1 MKIQG
6 YCLLHEKRTSS
17 FLKDHDQAF
26 RVRFDPSCEETI
38 LVLFRNAQYHLP
50 LPCWE
55 RLVNNPSRMGVEQKR
70 LTVSLHRRAEHL
82 LYWEITIAT
91 KEAERVQESEQSRNF
106 GEGAVGELHL
116 HPMLQLVLQNELS
129 WCT

>member
-17 FLKDHDQAF
+17 VLKDHDQPF
-26 RVRFDPSCEETI
+26 RVRFDPNCEETI
-38 LVLFRNAQYHLP
+38 LVLFRRNTQYHLP

-70 LTVSLHRRAEHL
+70 LTVSLHRRVEHL
-82 LYWEITIAT
+82 LYWEITIVT
-91 KEAERVQESEQSRNF
+91 KEAELVQESEQSRNV
-106 GEGAVGELHL
+106 GEGAVGGLHL
-116 HPMLQLVLQNELS
+116 HQMLQLVLQNELS
-129 WCT
+129 